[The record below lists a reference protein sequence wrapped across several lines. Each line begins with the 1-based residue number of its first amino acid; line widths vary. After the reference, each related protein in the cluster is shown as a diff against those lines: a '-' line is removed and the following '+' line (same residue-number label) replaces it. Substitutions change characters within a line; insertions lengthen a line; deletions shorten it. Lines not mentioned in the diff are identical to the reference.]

1 MPYVKGRRQVSHVQG
16 DKDTHMVKHKQ
27 ISRTWLFV
35 TALCILAMGLIP
47 AAVAAEDETEILKI
61 TTGTPTNLSNC
72 LYQNTASVAVSRTGV
87 VAAFYPKRGTG
98 PDFYRTSTD
107 LGRTWSKEMGAPGVD
122 LPLAGGTH
130 NATLRDGGVLKF
142 LTTGSSFKGEA
153 EFRKAQLEGEYVD
166 GWFTLHSTFAWF
178 NDNFT
183 KYEIAPVQV
192 YMPDAVTAKRPS
204 TGISTWPIFS
214 DKIIQLP
221 NGDLLA
227 AMQGLFKGDSKARTI
242 ICVSSDQGHK
252 WRYYATVAYDT
263 QDLNPDLPGQYLGYC
278 EPTIAMMPN
287 GQMICV
293 MRTQYAHP
301 PAEYKPMAVC
311 WSDDQGKTWT
321 KPVATQPHLMNISP
335 TLATLDNGVVACQYG
350 RPGFHVVFSLDHG
363 HTWQDRISF
372 SHQIEPALTGQ
383 FDLIKA
389 GPNNLVAIGNDADGV
404 KVWPITVERVKVSP
418 ARVALTGRVVDEQ
431 GHPIAG
437 ALVERSPN
445 RYSVDDWVVDP
456 LGWGKRVRHGN
467 GHPDRITPIE
477 YLPQLSY
484 RSIQKLNGYPTART
498 DEQGRYVFED
508 VDLGEYVLT
517 VEGDDYA
524 PQHRHVNVRPQPKPV
539 DFTLKSGQLVRG
551 QVVGTAGQP
560 IGGVC
565 VVLNQWHCHTDPQG
579 YFNWSVEDP
588 VPQQVTLQVYKKYNS
603 QYETLETTVAL
614 SQLENQPINLKHK

>member
-1 MPYVKGRRQVSHVQG
+1 MRCESFHKPVTVSCVALLCSSI
-16 DKDTHMVKHKQ
+16 V
-27 ISRTWLFV
+27 V
-35 TALCILAMGLIP
+35 TATP
-47 AAVAAEDETEILKI
+47 AEAEEAEILRI
-61 TTGTPTNLSNC
+61 TVGQPTKLSNVV
-72 LYQNTASVAVSRTGV
+72 YTNTASVAVSRTGV

-98 PDFYRTSTD
+98 PNFYRTSSD
-107 LGRTWSKEMGAPGVD
+107 LGRTWGKQMDAPGVD

-153 EFRKAQLEGEYVD
+153 EFRKSKMQGRYVD
-166 GWFTLHSTFAWF
+166 GWFMLHSTFAWF
-178 NDNFT
+178 NDDFT

-192 YMPDAVTAKRPS
+192 YMPDAVTAKRN
-204 TGISTWPIFS
+204 GGGMSTWPIFS
-214 DKIIQLP
+214 EKMIQLP
-221 NGDLLA
+221 NGDLLS
-227 AMQGLFKGDSKARTI
+227 AMQGLFKGDSRARTI

-252 WRYYATVAYDT
+252 WRYYATVAYDVK
-263 QDLNPDLPGQYLGYC
+263 DPNPDLPGQYLGYC
-278 EPTIAMMPN
+278 EPTIAMMSN

-293 MRTQYAHP
+293 MRMQYAHP

-321 KPVATQPHLMNISP
+321 KPVATHPHLMNISP

-437 ALVERSPN
+437 ALVERGPN

-467 GHPDRITPIE
+467 THPDRITPIE

-484 RSIQKLNGYPTART
+484 RSIQNLNGYPTART

-508 VDLGEYVLT
+508 VDLGEVVLT
-517 VEGDDYA
+517 VESDDYA

-560 IGGVC
+560 MGGVC
-565 VVLNQWHCHTDPQG
+565 VVLNQWHCHTDRQG
-579 YFNWSVEDP
+579 YFNWSVEAP
-588 VPQQVTLQVYKKYNS
+588 LPQQVTLQVYKKYNS

-614 SQLENQPINLKHK
+614 SQLESQPITLKNK

>member
-1 MPYVKGRRQVSHVQG
+1 
-16 DKDTHMVKHKQ
+16 
-27 ISRTWLFV
+27 
-35 TALCILAMGLIP
+35 
-47 AAVAAEDETEILKI
+47 
-61 TTGTPTNLSNC
+61 
-72 LYQNTASVAVSRTGV
+72 
-87 VAAFYPKRGTG
+87 
-98 PDFYRTSTD
+98 
-107 LGRTWSKEMGAPGVD
+107 
-122 LPLAGGTH
+122 
-130 NATLRDGGVLKF
+130 
-142 LTTGSSFKGEA
+142 
-153 EFRKAQLEGEYVD
+153 
-166 GWFTLHSTFAWF
+166 
-178 NDNFT
+178 
-183 KYEIAPVQV
+183 
-192 YMPDAVTAKRPS
+192 
-204 TGISTWPIFS
+204 
-214 DKIIQLP
+214 
-221 NGDLLA
+221 
-227 AMQGLFKGDSKARTI
+227 
-242 ICVSSDQGHK
+242 
-252 WRYYATVAYDT
+252 
-263 QDLNPDLPGQYLGYC
+263 
-278 EPTIAMMPN
+278 
-287 GQMICV
+287 
-293 MRTQYAHP
+293 
-301 PAEYKPMAVC
+301 
-311 WSDDQGKTWT
+311 
-321 KPVATQPHLMNISP
+321 MNISP

-372 SHQIEPALTGQ
+372 SYQIEPALTGQ

-404 KVWPITVERVKVSP
+404 KVWPITVERLKVSP

-437 ALVERSPN
+437 ALVERGPN

-456 LGWGKRVRHGN
+456 LGWDKRVRHGN
-467 GHPDRITPIE
+467 GHLDRITPIE

-524 PQHRHVNVRPQPKPV
+524 PQHRHVNVRPQPNPV

-579 YFNWSVEDP
+579 YFNWSVEAP

-614 SQLENQPINLKHK
+614 SQLESRPITLKHK